1 MNEVWT
7 SESPDMVVG
16 HCCDGQKLT
25 VRDLSTLK
33 DCNWLN
39 SQVCALN
46 QLNIHIVMYSKVS
59 LLSGCQF
66 IHAKHCNGIEQS
78 SIVSKLIKNELG

>member
-1 MNEVWT
+1 MDYYIKTCATCQKVW
-7 SESPDMVVG
+7 
-16 HCCDGQKLT
+16 
-25 VRDLSTLK
+25 R
-33 DCNWLN
+33 
-39 SQVCALN
+39 LN

-66 IHAKHCNGIEQS
+66 IHAKQCNGIQQS